1 VIDIE
6 VEDEAWTTALPDAEA
21 LVRIAAEAAL
31 SSSPVAQTTG
41 EGDHE
46 VVEGAQSLGHGASG
60 LAPPP
65 SASPP
70 PPPSSSG
77 QGRNWGS
84 ITLLLT
90 DDASVRELN
99 RDFRHKDSA
108 TNVLSFPAPPNPED
122 HLGDVALAYGVCARE
137 AAEQGKP
144 LGHHLQHL
152 TVHGVLHLLGYD
164 HIGDDEAEVMEGLER
179 AVLAGLGV
187 PDPYAAGEGEHERP
201 RTS

>member
-1 VIDIE
+1 MIDIE
-6 VEDEAWTTALPDAEA
+6 VEDEAWTAALPDAEA
-21 LVRIAAEAAL
+21 LVRVAAEAAL
-31 SSSPVAQTTG
+31 AKEDAAG
-41 EGDHE
+41 G
-46 VVEGAQSLGHGASG
+46 
-60 LAPPP
+60 
-65 SASPP
+65 
-70 PPPSSSG
+70 
-77 QGRNWGS
+77 

-90 DDASVRELN
+90 DDECVRELN
-99 RDFRHKDSA
+99 RDFRHKDTA

-137 AAEQGKP
+137 AAEQCKP
-144 LGHHLQHL
+144 LSHHLQHL